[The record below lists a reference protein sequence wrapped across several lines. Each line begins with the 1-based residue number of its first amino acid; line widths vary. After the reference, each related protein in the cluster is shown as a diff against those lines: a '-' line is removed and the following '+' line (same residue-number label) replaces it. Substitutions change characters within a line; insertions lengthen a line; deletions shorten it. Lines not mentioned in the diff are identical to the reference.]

1 VVPRELLDRFVG
13 RVGYAHNQPADRLLR
28 QADVV
33 ACVGYDLIEY
43 DPTEWLGPATAVIH
57 LDEIPATIDRAYR
70 PEVELVGDLG
80 LMIDALA
87 ARLGPVAADEADP
100 IAEARRQLAEEQT
113 RGATLGGSPVHPLRI
128 LHDLGQ
134 VVGDEATVACDVG
147 AHQIWTARYF
157 FRFAPRR
164 LLFSMGH
171 QTMGVGLPWAIGASL
186 ARPGEPT
193 LSISGDGSFLMT
205 CMELETAVRLKLPT
219 VHLVWRDG
227 SYNLVGLLALREYGR
242 EVGTHF
248 GPTDFV
254 KLAESFGAAG
264 FRVGDADEFR
274 PTLERALA
282 LGSPAVIEIP
292 VDYRENL
299 PLVQPMRMRMV
310 D

>member
-1 VVPRELLDRFVG
+1 M
-13 RVGYAHNQPADRLLR
+13 
-28 QADVV
+28 
-33 ACVGYDLIEY
+33 
-43 DPTEWLGPATAVIH
+43 ATS
-57 LDEIPATIDRAYR
+57 
-70 PEVELVGDLG
+70 
-80 LMIDALA
+80 A
-87 ARLGPVAADEADP
+87 ARSTPWPNASGAVAADETELVH
-100 IAEARRQLAEEQT
+100 EARRQLEDEQS
-113 RGATLGGSPVHPLRI
+113 RGAGFGGYPVHPLRI

-134 VVGDEATVACDVG
+134 VVGDDATVACDVG

-171 QTMGVGLPWAIGASL
+171 QTMGVGLPWAIGAAL
-186 ARPGEPT
+186 ARPGEPAV
-193 LSISGDGSFLMT
+193 SISGDGSFLMT

-254 KLAESFGAAG
+254 ALAQSFGAAG
-264 FRVGDADEFR
+264 FRVNDADEFR

-282 LGSPAVIEIP
+282 LKSPAVIEIP
-292 VDYRENL
+292 IDYRENL
-299 PLVQPMRMRMV
+299 PLVQPMRLRPI